1 MAKSLPAALS
11 AYSSVQTPDGAWFHF
26 PDAEKA
32 HRFAG
37 EHGVA
42 VLPFNPDALSP
53 VMRAA
58 LEKAIGLSIIAAEVS

>member
-1 MAKSLPAALS
+1 MAQSLPALLQT
-11 AYSSVQTPDGAWFHF
+11 YSSVQTLDGAWFHF

-37 EHGVA
+37 QHGVA

-58 LEKAIGLSIIAAEVS
+58 LEKAAG